1 MLIII
6 RIQRYLSLVK
16 LKLATKLLYLYD
28 SYLKEFEAKVES
40 VSANAVILDQTAFHP
55 LTGGVGCDFGWLTK
69 DGARFHVVR
78 VEIDRATKMV
88 SHLFEAE
95 PSGLS
100 AGDVVGGTIDWNRRY
115 CLMRLHT
122 AAHLIAAVMYRDYS
136 ALITGGQV
144 DVDQAKLDFNL
155 PRTDREVFED
165 AVRKA
170 NEEAAKRVE
179 LKIYFLSREEA
190 LKVPGVVKLAERMP
204 PEERELRIVE
214 IPGIDLQAD
223 GGPHVRST
231 GETGEIALLKIEN
244 KGKNQRRLYFKV
256 N

>member
-1 MLIII
+1 M
-6 RIQRYLSLVK
+6 
-16 LKLATKLLYLYD
+16 ATRLLYLYD

-40 VSANAVILDQTAFHP
+40 VSGNAVILDQTAFHP
-55 LTGGVGCDFGWLTK
+55 LTGGVGCDLGWLIE
-69 DGARFHVVR
+69 GNIRFHVTR
-78 VEIDRATKMV
+78 VEIDRATKV
-88 SHLFEAE
+88 VTHLLDAE
-95 PSGLS
+95 PTGLN
-100 AGDVVGGTIDWNRRY
+100 AGDLVNGSIDWNRRY

-122 AAHLIAAVMYRDYS
+122 AAHLIAAVMYRDYN

-155 PRTDREVFED
+155 PRTDREIFED

-170 NEEAAKRVE
+170 NEEAAKQVE

-223 GGPHVRST
+223 GGPHVKNTSEI
-231 GETGEIALLKIEN
+231 GETQLLKIEN
-244 KGKNQRRLYFKV
+244 KGKNQRRIYFGMRSA
-256 N
+256 NSC

>member
-1 MLIII
+1 M
-6 RIQRYLSLVK
+6 
-16 LKLATKLLYLYD
+16 ATKLLYLYD
-28 SYLKEFEAKVES
+28 SYLREFEAKVERVVGNS
-40 VSANAVILDQTAFHP
+40 VVLDQSAFHP
-55 LTGGVGCDFGWLTK
+55 LTGGVGCDAGWLNKIDT
-69 DGARFHVVR
+69 RFRVVR
-78 VEIDRATKMV
+78 VEIERATKTV
-88 SHLFEAE
+88 SHVLETE

-100 AGDVVGGTIDWNRRY
+100 QGDVVKGAIDWDRRY

-165 AVRKA
+165 AVKKA
-170 NEEAAKRVE
+170 NEEAAKRAE
-179 LKIYFLSREEA
+179 LKVYFLSREEA
-190 LKVPGVVKLAERMP
+190 LKVPGVVKLAKRMP

-223 GGPHVRST
+223 GGPHVKNT
-231 GETGEIALLKIEN
+231 DEIGGIQLLKIEN
-244 KGKNQRRLYFKV
+244 KGKNQRRIYFNTKS

>member
-1 MLIII
+1 
-6 RIQRYLSLVK
+6 
-16 LKLATKLLYLYD
+16 LATKLLYLYD
-28 SYLKEFEAKVES
+28 SYMKEFEAKVES
-40 VSANAVILDQTAFHP
+40 VSGNIVVLDQSAFHP
-55 LTGGVGCDFGWLTK
+55 LTGGVGCDLGWLVK
-69 DGARFHVVR
+69 SDVRFRVAR
-78 VEIDRATKMV
+78 VEIDRATKVV
-88 SHLFEAE
+88 SHVLEAE

-100 AGDVVGGTIDWNRRY
+100 QGDVIKGLIDWDRRY
-115 CLMRLHT
+115 ALMRLHT

-170 NEEAAKRVE
+170 NGEAAKHVE
-179 LKIYFLSREEA
+179 LKVYFLSRDEA

-223 GGPHVRST
+223 GGPHIKNT
-231 GETGEIALLKIEN
+231 EEIGRIQLLKIEN
-244 KGKNQRRLYFKV
+244 KGKNQRRMYFGI
-256 N
+256 NQG

>member
-1 MLIII
+1 M
-6 RIQRYLSLVK
+6 
-16 LKLATKLLYLYD
+16 ATKLLYLYD
-28 SYLKEFEAKVES
+28 SYLREFEAKVER
-40 VSANAVILDQTAFHP
+40 VSGNQVVFDQSAFHP
-55 LTGGVGCDFGWLTK
+55 LTGGVGCDFGWLVK
-69 DGARFHVVR
+69 GNEKFRVVR
-78 VEIDRATKMV
+78 VEIDRASKVV
-88 SHLFEAE
+88 SHVVEAE

-100 AGDVVGGTIDWNRRY
+100 QDDMVKGAIDWDRRY

-144 DVDQAKLDFNL
+144 DADQAKLDFNL

-165 AVRKA
+165 AVKKA
-170 NEEAAKRVE
+170 NEEAAKRVG
-179 LKIYFLSREEA
+179 LKVYFLSRDEA

-204 PEERELRIVE
+204 PEEQELRIVE

-223 GGPHVRST
+223 GGPHVKN
-231 GETGEIALLKIEN
+231 TGEIGGIRLLKIEN
-244 KGKNQRRLYFKV
+244 KGKNQRRIYFTKS

>member
-1 MLIII
+1 M
-6 RIQRYLSLVK
+6 
-16 LKLATKLLYLYD
+16 ATKLLYLYD

-40 VSANAVILDQTAFHP
+40 IGGNAVILDQTAFHP

-69 DGARFHVVR
+69 SDNRFRVNR
-78 VEIDRATKMV
+78 VEIDRATKVV
-88 SHLFEAE
+88 SHILDTE
-95 PSGLS
+95 PTGLN
-100 AGDVVGGTIDWNRRY
+100 AGDLVNGLIDWNRRY

-155 PRTDREVFED
+155 PRTDREIFED

-170 NEEAAKRVE
+170 NEETAKRVK
-179 LKIYFLSREEA
+179 LKTYFLSREEA

-223 GGPHVRST
+223 GGPHVE
-231 GETGEIALLKIEN
+231 GTGEIGEIDLLKIEN

-256 N
+256 K